1 MKKITICGMKYEID
15 CNALTYIKYREMFKR
30 GIFDDIK
37 ILKTFLAKQVI
48 IAEQLKQENPKL
60 DDNSIID
67 SLSTLMLD
75 DIDLFVEAATRIAY
89 IMIYTANKKVEEYEE
104 WLKNIPTLKTNDEWI
119 AEVTEFAVNCFC

>member
-1 MKKITICGMKYEID
+1 MKKITICGIKYEID
-15 CNALTYIKYREMFKR
+15 CNALTYIKYREMFGR

>member
-1 MKKITICGMKYEID
+1 MKKIAICGIKYEID